1 MDYNFYIG
9 FIGSIILVTGAA
21 WPIVKVKCP
30 VCSIKNWLFVVG
42 NILMFTFALLG
53 FLSGGTIFFVIL
65 QILIAVSTLMMMIDV
80 PDKYDIPIIGISGV
94 VLIVWSL
101 FLFEG
106 YNTILF
112 IIGLTILALG
122 FALQMGTA
130 RRNFALALGSILIAI
145 FSYMEMNWIFFWLNT
160 FFACF
165 SGYYAIKLLS
175 KKSKI

>member
-9 FIGSIILVTGAA
+9 LIGSLILVTGAA
-21 WPIVKVKCP
+21 WPIVKVRHS
-30 VCSIKNWLFVVG
+30 VYSTKNWLFVTG

-53 FLSGGTIFFVIL
+53 YLSGGSIFFVIL
-65 QILIAVSTLMMMIDV
+65 QILIAVSSFMMMIDV
-80 PDKYDIPIIGISGV
+80 SDKYDIPIIGISGIA
-94 VLIVWSL
+94 LIVWSL
-101 FLFEG
+101 YLFEG
-106 YNTILF
+106 YTTVIF

-130 RRNFALALGSILIAI
+130 RRNFALALGSLLIAI

-165 SGYYAIKLLS
+165 SGYYAIKLARV
-175 KKSKI
+175 KT